1 MRELSAEGII
11 LKKNKFAESDLI
23 LRVLT
28 SEGRKLSL
36 IAKGALQSKK
46 RFSGGVLEPTHF
58 ISFKYQPAK
67 ESLHLLT
74 SAELVQSFPGLREDY
89 DKISSALELLG
100 LVDRVV
106 LEGQNQE
113 TLFGLT
119 GNALTEISRAQELTQ
134 FWIHFGVKFLYQQ
147 GVLELED
154 WMKIYLSC
162 KIGELHEKRL
172 PPDGERASFIK
183 QRLKSYV
190 ESAQV

>member
-28 SEGRKLSL
+28 SEGKKLSL

-58 ISFKYQPAK
+58 IAFRYQPSK

-74 SAELVQSFPGLREDY
+74 SAELVQSFQGLREDY

-106 LEGQNQE
+106 LEGQSQE

-119 GNALTEISRAQELTQ
+119 GNALTEISRTQDLSQ

-154 WMKIYLSC
+154 WMKVYLSC
-162 KIGELHEKRL
+162 KIGDLHEKKL
-172 PPDGERASFIK
+172 NPDVEKSLLIK
-183 QRLKSYV
+183 KQLKSYV